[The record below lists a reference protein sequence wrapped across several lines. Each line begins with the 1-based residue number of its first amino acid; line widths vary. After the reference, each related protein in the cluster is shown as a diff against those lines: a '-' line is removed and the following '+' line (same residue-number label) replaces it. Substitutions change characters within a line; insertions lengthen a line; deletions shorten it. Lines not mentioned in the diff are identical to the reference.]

1 MTRCVL
7 VVILALYAG
16 FAFGRAEGA
25 KLDVKTEMVGGLT
38 WKYVIV
44 DEGAE
49 LYGNLR
55 AGENCVDPGWE
66 SRVIVPNELGG
77 RPVVSVGEYAFGSC
91 RLLQSIRLPP
101 TVRKLGWGAFYY
113 CQSLGDFD
121 LPATV
126 RSLGE
131 SCFHGCGFRSIDLP
145 VAVTEIPK
153 GAFASCTQLKYVTGG
168 YCVTHIGESAFAGC
182 SSLSRITLYSVVSIG
197 RRAFA
202 DCGIIPEIAFPP
214 TLKSIGEEVGHFSFC
229 KFQGDVPSGF
239 DSFIKEVASTR
250 IIVSPRYYNRYSPYA
265 IPGASPI
272 YIGTKE

>member
-1 MTRCVL
+1 MQLKFFFVIYAMIGSVAFAKGADYSAEVKSE
-7 VVILALYAG
+7 VV
-16 FAFGRAEGA
+16 
-25 KLDVKTEMVGGLT
+25 DGLT
-38 WKYVIV
+38 WKYIPV
-44 DEGAE
+44 DDGVE

-66 SRVIVPNELGG
+66 SRVRVPNELGG

-91 RLLQSIRLPP
+91 RLLQSIRLPS
-101 TVRKLGWGAFYY
+101 TVRKLGWGSFYY
-113 CQSLGDFD
+113 CQSLGGID

-126 RSLGE
+126 QSLGE
-131 SCFHGCGFRSIDLP
+131 SCFHGCGFRSIALP
-145 VAVTEIPK
+145 AAVAEIPK

-182 SSLSRITLYSVVSIG
+182 SSLSQITLYSVVSIG

-202 DCGIIPEIAFPP
+202 DCGIIPEITFPA
-214 TLKSIGEEVGHFSFC
+214 TLKSIGGEVGYFSSC

-239 DSFIKEVASTR
+239 DSFIKEVTSTR
-250 IIVSPRYYNRYSPYA
+250 IIVSPRYYNRYSSYA

-272 YIGTKE
+272 CITTKE

>member
-7 VVILALYAG
+7 VVILAVYAG

-197 RRAFA
+197 LRAFA